1 MTSPSLDLNGWEQS
15 KLMEEIRLT
24 FPRKVSYLCFATS
37 ISKQIC
43 QQIQKYREDKSFAS
57 DVELCV
63 SEACTNA
70 IKYGRSRDREDV
82 ISLYFQIHEDKLI
95 IKVQDKGSGFNLNSL
110 PDPDIENLPDR
121 GYGLYIIR
129 NKMDDV
135 QYSQTKKGN
144 YLTMMKTFKGGKNL

>member
-1 MTSPSLDLNGWEQS
+1 MAGKQGE
-15 KLMEEIRLT
+15 LMEEIRLT
-24 FPRKVSYLCFATS
+24 FPRKVSYLYFATS

-43 QQIQKYREDKSFAS
+43 QQIQECREDKKFAA

-70 IKYGRSRDREDV
+70 IKYGRSSEREDV
-82 ISLYFQIHEDKLI
+82 ISLYFQIHADKLI

-110 PDPDIENLPDR
+110 PDPDIESLPDR

-129 NKMDDV
+129 SKMDDV
-135 QYSQTKKGN
+135 QYSQTEKGN
-144 YLTMMKTFKGGKNL
+144 FLTMIKSFKGEHNT

>member
-1 MTSPSLDLNGWEQS
+1 
-15 KLMEEIRLT
+15 MEEIRLT
-24 FPRKVSYLCFATS
+24 FPRKVSYLRFATS

-43 QQIQKYREDKSFAS
+43 QQIKVCREDKRFAS

-70 IKYGRSRDREDV
+70 IKYGGSREREDN
-82 ISLYFQIHEDKLI
+82 ISLYFEIHEDKLI
-95 IKVQDKGSGFNLNSL
+95 IKVQDKGMGFNLNDL
-110 PDPDIENLPDR
+110 PEPDIESLPDR

-129 NKMDDV
+129 SKMDDV

-144 YLTMMKTFKGGKNL
+144 FLTMIKSFKGEHNK

>member
-1 MTSPSLDLNGWEQS
+1 MAGNQGE
-15 KLMEEIRLT
+15 LMEEIRLT

-43 QQIQKYREDKSFAS
+43 QHIQECREDKKFAS

-70 IKYGRSRDREDV
+70 IKYGRSSEREDV
-82 ISLYFQIHEDKLI
+82 ISLYFQIHADKLI
-95 IKVQDKGSGFNLNSL
+95 IKVQDKGSGFNLNNL
-110 PDPDIENLPDR
+110 PDPDIESLPDR

-129 NKMDDV
+129 SKMDDV
-135 QYSQTKKGN
+135 QYFQTEKGN
-144 YLTMMKTFKGGKNL
+144 FLTMIKSFKGEHNA